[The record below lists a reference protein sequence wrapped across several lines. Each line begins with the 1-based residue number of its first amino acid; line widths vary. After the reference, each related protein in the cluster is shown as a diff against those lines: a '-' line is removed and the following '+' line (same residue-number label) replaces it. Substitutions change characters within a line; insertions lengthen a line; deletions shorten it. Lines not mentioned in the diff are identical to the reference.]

1 MKKDGKGW
9 LIPALIVAAFCL
21 FPLVVRHD
29 YYIHIGILVLMWV
42 ILGTAW
48 NLLGGYTGQV
58 SFGHAAFFGVGAY
71 TAGLLALKLGISA
84 WWGMVF
90 GGMMAALFGLP
101 LGLIC
106 FRLRGPYFAL
116 AMLALAEVMR
126 LIATNAVGLT
136 NGMVGI
142 LLMPSFVSKLP
153 YYYIALVLALA
164 SIATVAKVMHS
175 KWGYY
180 FVSIREDQDA
190 AESLGISS
198 LKYKMYSMSISAFFT
213 GMAGAFY
220 INYMGFIDPA
230 VVFSLPHIS
239 IMVILVAI
247 MGGVA
252 TIWGPALGA
261 LIMVVLSEIFRT
273 SFGTAHVLSFGILVI
288 LVIIFLP
295 NGLVGDWV
303 KIKRVFRLRRAEV
316 LGGE

>member
-1 MKKDGKGW
+1 
-9 LIPALIVAAFCL
+9 
-21 FPLVVRHD
+21 
-29 YYIHIGILVLMWV
+29 
-42 ILGTAW
+42 
-48 NLLGGYTGQV
+48 
-58 SFGHAAFFGVGAY
+58 
-71 TAGLLALKLGISA
+71 
-84 WWGMVF
+84 MVF

-101 LGLIC
+101 VGLVC

-142 LLMPSFVSKLP
+142 LLMPSFASKLP

-198 LKYKMYSMSISAFFT
+198 LKYKMYSMTISAFFT

-220 INYMGFIDPA
+220 MNYMGFIDPA

-239 IMVILVAI
+239 IMVILVVI

-295 NGLVGDWV
+295 NGLVGDWT
-303 KIKRVFRLRRAEV
+303 KIKRVFRPRRAE
-316 LGGE
+316 LARGE